1 MQVASVGG
9 ARYFLSF
16 IDDFSRKSFVY
27 FLKHNNEALPKFKDF
42 IAMVERQTSK
52 RVKKGIR
59 HERTIPET
67 PQQNGVAER
76 MNACEKGQ
84 NDADRCQLEP
94 GFVGRGCGHSQLPKK
109 QMFHKGSAKG
119 DSRRS
124 LVWT

>member
-27 FLKHNNEALPKFKDF
+27 FLKHKNEALPKFKDF

-52 RVKKGIR
+52 RVKCLRTDNGREYVNNMFAEFLMRKGIR

-76 MNACEKGQ
+76 MNRTLVEKARTMLI
-84 NDADRCQLEP
+84 DANLSPDLWAE
-94 GFVGRGCGHSQLPKK
+94 
-109 QMFHKGSAKG
+109 A
-119 DSRRS
+119 
-124 LVWT
+124 